1 MGIANKAGPITSPSA
16 KARVLIVTSG
26 AACRNPRSL
35 KEALTLAEAGF
46 KVTYITVF
54 QTEAYAKEDQRLL
67 LGTTVRLLSIGART
81 GAMRFRQRLATWI
94 SRRIVELTP
103 WSPSASLGPTRV
115 MLAAARQ
122 NAADLTIVHTE
133 AAFWVGCQLLKDGRL
148 VAADFEDWHFE
159 DLLPEARRSRPLNLI
174 RGLEDT
180 ILRRACFATTTS
192 HSLSQALASSYNA
205 TPPLV
210 LTNSFPLQ
218 PTPPTRPVR
227 DPEMVWFSQ
236 TIGPGRGLEQ
246 FIGAWKQLSPPLGRL
261 TLIGALLPGYG
272 QALLEGLPDTVRAK
286 VIFRDPVP
294 SDMLPS
300 VLSEFDIGLA
310 LERSTPPSRDLTV
323 TNKILQYLNAGL
335 AIIATPTAGQKEVL
349 AAASGSGIA
358 IDLNA
363 PDAVKNL
370 ASCLS
375 SPEWIRRAQGDS
387 RLGAETKYNWE
398 KEAPL
403 LIELVGAAV
412 ARNP

>member
-1 MGIANKAGPITSPSA
+1 MSIADQAGPTTAPGA

-35 KEALTLAEAGF
+35 KEALTLGGAGF

-67 LGTTVRLLSIGART
+67 LGTPVRLLSIGART

-94 SRRIVELTP
+94 SRRMVERTP

-122 NAADLTIVHTE
+122 NTADLTIVHTE

-148 VAADFEDWHFE
+148 VAADFEDWHSE
-159 DLLPEARRSRPLNLI
+159 DLLPQARRSRPLKLI

-180 ILRRACFATTTS
+180 ILHGACFATTTS

-218 PTPPTRPVR
+218 PAPPTRPVR

-246 FIGAWKQLSPPLGRL
+246 FIGAWKQLTPPLGRL
-261 TLIGALLPGYG
+261 TLIGALLTGYER
-272 QALLEGLPDTVRAK
+272 ALLEGLPATVRSR
-286 VIFRDPVP
+286 ISFRDPVP
-294 SDMLPS
+294 PDSLPG
-300 VLSEFDIGLA
+300 VLAEFDIGLA
-310 LERSTPPSRDLTV
+310 LEQSTPPSRNLTI

-335 AIIATPTAGQKEVL
+335 AIIATPTAGQEEVL
-349 AAASGSGIA
+349 AAASGAGVTIEP
-358 IDLNA
+358 NA
-363 PDAVKNL
+363 PNAVNNL
-370 ASCLS
+370 AFCLS
-375 SPEWIRRAQGDS
+375 SPDWIRRAQGDS
-387 RLGAETKYNWE
+387 RRAAETKYNWE
-398 KEAPL
+398 KEAHL
-403 LIELVGAAV
+403 LIELVDAAI
-412 ARNP
+412 ARGL